1 MLSILQE
8 LVIFSVELICN
19 SVGCCWPWATFAAS
33 WGCSC
38 AASPMEDTHQPQLL
52 QSTFGQAGKN
62 HLGDCVILVLYSKL
76 DPEIRQSNTSYTA
89 QLQFRFW
96 YVSTQADKWVP
107 TPLDFCSSPSGLLY
121 MRQVHYQKETKEES
135 SKESLNQQVVSTSMS
150 RTSQRLS
157 QKTSRG
163 CCSLSCGNKAWWLVI
178 SACRVIPCF
187 FTPGSFRC
195 FKR

>member
-1 MLSILQE
+1 MFSILQE

-38 AASPMEDTHQPQLL
+38 AASPKEDTR
-52 QSTFGQAGKN
+52 SCNATFGQAGKK
-62 HLGDCVILVLYSKL
+62 HLGDCAILVLYSKL
-76 DPEIRQSNTSYTA
+76 DPEIRKSNASYTA
-89 QLQFRFW
+89 QLQFSFW
-96 YVSTQADKWVP
+96 YISTQADRWVP
-107 TPLDFCSSPSGLLY
+107 TSLDFCSSPPGLLY

-135 SKESLNQQVVSTSMS
+135 SKESFNQHVGSTFMS
-150 RTSQRLS
+150 RTSQR

-178 SACRVIPCF
+178 
-187 FTPGSFRC
+187 
-195 FKR
+195 